1 MMKHNQ
7 KHSEDRPL
15 VTFALLA
22 YNQEAYVQDAI
33 EGALKQTYTP
43 LEIILSDDAST
54 DSTYSI
60 INELAVAYIGLHQI
74 IKIRNSENLGI
85 SEHINKI
92 FAMAKGD
99 LIVLAAGDDIS
110 VPDRVEKIVAYW
122 IENKKQQDLIWSDVN
137 LIDESGRFIKT
148 IRSAPS
154 KSPEWHQI
162 KEMVPAALGCAFAV
176 TKNLFSYY
184 GPLDNALVYED
195 RVLAFRGLCLGG
207 LGHIPETLVN
217 YRTHKTNIHNI
228 AVNYKS
234 KQTLLVDIEKYRL
247 DHQRKIVVFSSY
259 IDDLDLLIKR
269 KMKLA
274 DPHKLM
280 RAILTEKA
288 VAQTDALSISP
299 EIKDRWKALVSAL
312 SEQNGGYF
320 KKANYTIRLFS
331 PKLSFIIK
339 KYKYKI
345 IRYFRPMKI

>member
-1 MMKHNQ
+1 MKHTQ
-7 KHSEDRPL
+7 KNSEDRPL
-15 VTFALLA
+15 ITFALLA
-22 YNQEAYVQDAI
+22 YNQEKYIQDAV

-60 INELAVAYIGLHQI
+60 IEELTLPYIGSHQI
-74 IKIRNSENLGI
+74 IKLKNSENLGI
-85 SEHINKI
+85 SKHINKI
-92 FAMAKGD
+92 SEIANGE

-110 VPDRVEKIVAYW
+110 APNRVERIVTYW

-137 LIDESGRFIKT
+137 LIDESGQFIKT
-148 IRSAPS
+148 IHSAPS
-154 KSPEWHQI
+154 KSPEWQQI

-176 TKNLFSYY
+176 TKKLFSYY
-184 GPLDNALVYED
+184 GPLNNDLVYED

-207 LGHIPETLVN
+207 LGYIPDALVN

-228 AVNYKS
+228 AANYKS

-280 RAILTEKA
+280 REILTEKA
-288 VAQTDALSISP
+288 AAQTDALSISS

-312 SEQNGGYF
+312 SEQDGGYF